1 MAQKQIKKA
10 GFTTMKCRLCSAN
23 VPKVDI
29 NAKSVICWKCTHL
42 GVEGY
47 LESDIKYLSEHERN
61 KIFVK

>member
-1 MAQKQIKKA
+1 
-10 GFTTMKCRLCSAN
+10 MKCRLCSAN
-23 VPKVDI
+23 VSKVDI